1 MTSSASATPASPSE
15 HQQPPDGALP
25 RFMRDPP
32 ALRFKF
38 VSVADQGTAMVS
50 AIEAQATTMTSSVT
64 TTSEVRMSQ
73 LTLVSF
79 GLSSDCG
86 APPSNC
92 VRTINC
98 AHLDALV
105 SQQPGVA
112 SAAGTPSID
121 ALCSF
126 LVCELQGLVVARSP
140 VSAPVS
146 PCFSPPLS
154 PACSP
159 SAGTPLSSASSC
171 ASTPPTPRPV
181 LPPHQ
186 LPQQR
191 EPPLCASLL
200 ASSESLPRSSALLP
214 GLVPATTPAEHAGAS
229 TSPRE
234 RGSGGAPQATSPG
247 ASGGGG
253 RRSASGGPVMRVAIG
268 CADGL
273 GASVRIVD
281 HLAAQ
286 LEARGVSVSVR
297 HRELRRAQR
306 RPRST
311 N

>member
-1 MTSSASATPASPSE
+1 MTSAATAPTSS
-15 HQQPPDGALP
+15 
-25 RFMRDPP
+25 DPP

-38 VSVADQGTAMVS
+38 VSVNDTGTAMVS
-50 AIEAQATTMTSSVT
+50 AIEAQAATTTSSVT
-64 TTSEVRMSQ
+64 TTSEVRMAQ

-98 AHLDALV
+98 ALLDALV
-105 SQQPGVA
+105 SQQPGTA
-112 SAAGTPSID
+112 STAGTPSID

-140 VSAPVS
+140 ASAPVS

-154 PACSP
+154 PGCSP
-159 SAGTPLSSASSC
+159 SAGTPLSSSSSC
-171 ASTPPTPRPV
+171 ASTPPTPRQM
-181 LPPHQ
+181 LPPQQ
-186 LPQQR
+186 LPMQTA
-191 EPPLCASLL
+191 PHAASLL
-200 ASSESLPRSSALLP
+200 APVEPQPRSSSLLP
-214 GLVPATTPAEHAGAS
+214 GLVPGTMPMEGAA
-229 TSPRE
+229 TSPR
-234 RGSGGAPQATSPG
+234 GGGGGIAPQATSPG
-247 ASGGGG
+247 AGGGGG
-253 RRSASGGPVMRVAIG
+253 RRGSGGAPVMRVAIG

-273 GASVRIVD
+273 GASVRVVD

-306 RPRST
+306 RAA
-311 N
+311 